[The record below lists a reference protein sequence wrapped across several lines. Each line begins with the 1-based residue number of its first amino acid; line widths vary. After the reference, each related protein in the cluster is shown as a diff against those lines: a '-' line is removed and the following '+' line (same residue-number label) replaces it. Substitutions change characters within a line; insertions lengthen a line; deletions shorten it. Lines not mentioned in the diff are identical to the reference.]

1 MSFGQRLKELRKK
14 RKITQAELAK
24 VLGVDNTTISKWES
38 NTYEPEMTAI
48 KEIADFF
55 NVSADYLLGRTN
67 VPSQFETEAAH
78 RTDDPMDDLPQQ
90 AREDI
95 EKFKEFIRQKY
106 GIE

>member
-1 MSFGQRLKELRKK
+1 MIGKRLAYLRKQK
-14 RKITQAELAK
+14 NLSMQEIANRLGIAK
-24 VLGVDNTTISKWES
+24 STYAGYES
-38 NTYEPEMTAI
+38 DYRQPSLEVIN
-48 KEIADFF
+48 KIADFF
-55 NVSADYLLGRTN
+55 DVSTDYLLGRTN